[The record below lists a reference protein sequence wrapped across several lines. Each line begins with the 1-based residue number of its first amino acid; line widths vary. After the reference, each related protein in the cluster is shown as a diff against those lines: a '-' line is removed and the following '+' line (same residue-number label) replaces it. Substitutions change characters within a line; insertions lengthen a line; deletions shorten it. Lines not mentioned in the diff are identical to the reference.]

1 VSSTPPIWLVHDD
14 GRALLEIDDGLR
26 VQDPLAAAFALAV
39 VLFDIVDLRI
49 FADVEGVDAVVL
61 GVAVAAVVDAAAR
74 DDGHVRALADKEVVV
89 DQIVEAGLAQDDRN
103 VDVFALGEGRD
114 ADVDAVLVGL
124 GDDLDVLG
132 VLAELLLPVE
142 ADVDRTVG
150 DGDHVGDGLQDAFL
164 DVVQHVPFTS
174 SRLQPATVWDSRRG

>member
-1 VSSTPPIWLVHDD
+1 M
-14 GRALLEIDDGLR
+14 
-26 VQDPLAAAFALAV
+26 
-39 VLFDIVDLRI
+39 
-49 FADVEGVDAVVL
+49 L
-61 GVAVAAVVDAAAR
+61 GVAGAAVVDAAAR
-74 DDGHVRALADKEVVV
+74 DNGHVRALADKEVVV

-114 ADVDAVLVGL
+114 ADVDAGLVGL
-124 GDDLDVLG
+124 GDNLDVLG

-142 ADVDRTVG
+142 ADVDRAVG

>member
-1 VSSTPPIWLVHDD
+1 M
-14 GRALLEIDDGLR
+14 
-26 VQDPLAAAFALAV
+26 
-39 VLFDIVDLRI
+39 
-49 FADVEGVDAVVL
+49 
-61 GVAVAAVVDAAAR
+61 DAAAGHDR
-74 DDGHVRALADKEVVV
+74 HVRALADKEVVV

-142 ADVDRTVG
+142 ADVDRAVG

>member
-1 VSSTPPIWLVHDD
+1 M
-14 GRALLEIDDGLR
+14 
-26 VQDPLAAAFALAV
+26 
-39 VLFDIVDLRI
+39 LFDIVDLRI

-103 VDVFALGEGRD
+103 VDVF
-114 ADVDAVLVGL
+114 GL

-142 ADVDRTVG
+142 ADVDRAVG

>member
-1 VSSTPPIWLVHDD
+1 MPSCSESQSPQLWMPQPATMVTSAPSPT
-14 GRALLEIDDGLR
+14 
-26 VQDPLAAAFALAV
+26 
-39 VLFDIVDLRI
+39 
-49 FADVEGVDAVVL
+49 
-61 GVAVAAVVDAAAR
+61 
-74 DDGHVRALADKEVVV
+74 EVVV

-124 GDDLDVLG
+124 GDNLDVLG

-142 ADVDRTVG
+142 ADVDRAVG